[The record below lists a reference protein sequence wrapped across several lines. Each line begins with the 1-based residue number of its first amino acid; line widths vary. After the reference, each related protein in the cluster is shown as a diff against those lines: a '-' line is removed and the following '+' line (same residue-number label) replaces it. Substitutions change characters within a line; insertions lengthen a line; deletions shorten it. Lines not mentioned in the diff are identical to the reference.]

1 MADEGEEVEG
11 IMDISETPDVAVW
24 VKRIREGIHMP
35 SDTVKQS
42 SKISSMTLHA
52 KKRSAKHNTTE
63 EEKEKSGEVMVDPAN
78 KEDIAK
84 AVGEHMC
91 LTDEAEYYV
100 KQE

>member
-24 VKRIREGIHMP
+24 VKRIREGIDIP

-52 KKRSAKHNTTE
+52 KKRSAKDNTTE
-63 EEKEKSGEVMVDPAN
+63 EEKEKKSGEVIADPAN

-84 AVGEHMC
+84 AIGEHMC
-91 LTDEAEYYV
+91 LTDEA
-100 KQE
+100 